1 MCAIGFVAERQ
12 TSVVYVQ
19 CVQLSEVKKKKK
31 TAFQYIKPHFIKDLS
46 GRLEVFGRLV
56 CRSAYIIS
64 AAITVVDA
72 QGATGVAP
80 SVGVLEQPGASNNSS
95 KHRTKASVGE
105 SCDTVLKQTVWT
117 LLMLCVAVFHF
128 MHHHRGALT

>member
-1 MCAIGFVAERQ
+1 M
-12 TSVVYVQ
+12 
-19 CVQLSEVKKKKK
+19 
-31 TAFQYIKPHFIKDLS
+31 
-46 GRLEVFGRLV
+46 FGRLV

-72 QGATGVAP
+72 QGATSAAP
-80 SVGVLEQPGASNNSS
+80 SVGVLKQPGASNNNS

-105 SCDTVLKQTVWT
+105 SCDTVLKQIVWT

-128 MHHHRGALT
+128 MHHHGGALT

>member
-1 MCAIGFVAERQ
+1 MYNACSCRR
-12 TSVVYVQ
+12 
-19 CVQLSEVKKKKK
+19 LKKKRHSS
-31 TAFQYIKPHFIKDLS
+31 TSNPHFIKDLS

-80 SVGVLEQPGASNNSS
+80 SVGVLKQPGASNNS
-95 KHRTKASVGE
+95 
-105 SCDTVLKQTVWT
+105 
-117 LLMLCVAVFHF
+117 
-128 MHHHRGALT
+128 